1 MCATGQPLPPLTDPY
16 IKEEEYDD
24 IDNPV
29 SCHSNTT
36 SHTHASTPCQGQR
49 LVHIGFH
56 NINYCRIHVLNA
68 ISVLLGNGTDM

>member
-24 IDNPV
+24 MDNPV

-36 SHTHASTPCQGQR
+36 SHTR
-49 LVHIGFH
+49 LARGNVLYAFGFH
-56 NINYCRIHVLNA
+56 SINYCCIHVLNA
-68 ISVLLGNGTDM
+68 ISVLLGNSTDM